1 MRFIRGGGSS
11 LRISGGRAVFETICL
26 EEAAQYHRPS
36 GSHKKFRPTQPLGRQ
51 VLKVLVEYFTQPVR
65 ASKSAARILPVVFCP
80 KKTQPFHLGP
90 EKSPGLDTALICF
103 MNDNLRC
110 GVESL
115 LALSLSQSSGTFV
128 LSLRSS
134 HGILISKRCLQT
146 TKRKRNCCAA
156 WARRSETF
164 V

>member
-1 MRFIRGGGSS
+1 MRCIGGGNS
-11 LRISGGRAVFETICL
+11 LTISGGRAVFETICL

-65 ASKSAARILPVVFCP
+65 ASQSAARILPVVFCP

-103 MNDNLRC
+103 MKDNLRC

-115 LALSLSQSSGTFV
+115 LALSLSQSRATFV

-134 HGILISKRCLQT
+134 HGTLISKRCLRT
-146 TKRKRNCCAA
+146 TKQNRTSCAPRP
-156 WARRSETF
+156 RRSDTF